1 MGFGQKSAIHNEP
14 QFESE
19 RIVTTRGNVANYFW
33 QTIIAMLFVW
43 LVMIGFDLVQASQH
57 MWVVGVATIATSTVY
72 VFAMP
77 NTTPAH
83 PLRILVGYLLG
94 LVIGIAMQYAFAVMT
109 SQSSGEVGNSYHH
122 LFEVGGF
129 LAFGLTLIIMMAIR
143 SEHPP
148 AAALALLLVLEYKDF
163 PSISIIVLAAI
174 LLALLRFLFGRTLK
188 DLIW

>member
-1 MGFGQKSAIHNEP
+1 MPEQEALPEQRVS
-14 QFESE
+14 
-19 RIVTTRGNVANYFW
+19 TRGNIVNYFW
-33 QTIIAMLFVW
+33 QTIVAMLFVW
-43 LVMIGFDLVQASQH
+43 LVMIAFDLIHASQH
-57 MWVVGVATIATSTVY
+57 MWVVGVGVLSTSTFY

-94 LVIGIAMQYAFAVMT
+94 LVIGIAIQYAFSVVT
-109 SQSSGEVGNSYHH
+109 SQPSGEIGKSYHH

-129 LAFGLTLIIMMAIR
+129 LAFGATMIIMVGIR

-148 AAALALLLVLEYKDF
+148 AAALALLLVLEYKNF
-163 PSISIIVLAAI
+163 TAITIIVIGAI
-174 LLALLRFLFGRTLK
+174 LLALLRFVFGRTLK